1 MSFIGTVSARRK
13 HVLSPQNWIGPG
25 SWVKKTSFFDCPYE
39 LWLTTSG
46 AWQLWLARI
55 PGLTQ
60 ALHRSTL
67 SHRKACRDA
76 TSDLL
81 KQCKNQHLSQSDWTK
96 GREKRVSP
104 AGKIGI
110 WHCAAALF
118 SQIPKKCTD
127 LDLSLLYILILR
139 TYSKFARK
147 NNFLALGVCFPQP
160 CSSASR
166 RFAASRL
173 RLQYYRR
180 TNRFISTTK
189 NSMKCVVNWKLIQ
202 VGEGCIVVRLLVE
215 LKLFFIEWASLY
227 ARRVAN

>member
-1 MSFIGTVSARRK
+1 VLPCHGSLLVFFSFS
-13 HVLSPQNWIGPG
+13 S
-25 SWVKKTSFFDCPYE
+25 SFFPPFFWSTGSTRFCQEKMGFRADSCPYE

-67 SHRKACRDA
+67 SHQKACRDA

-127 LDLSLLYILILR
+127 LDLSLLYILISG
-139 TYSKFARK
+139 TSSKFARK
-147 NNFLALGVCFPQP
+147 INFLALGVYCPAGQSVFCRSRPQ
-160 CSSASR
+160 
-166 RFAASRL
+166 
-173 RLQYYRR
+173 
-180 TNRFISTTK
+180 
-189 NSMKCVVNWKLIQ
+189 
-202 VGEGCIVVRLLVE
+202 
-215 LKLFFIEWASLY
+215 LKLGEEIESSTL
-227 ARRVAN
+227 VDD